1 MTTFLFK
8 AKRLSHAGTLMTMSS
23 NYLMRIFCL
32 KPLAARSIYSLAPP
46 SQAGSHHLTGKALL
60 GLTPVALLPHI
71 SETHLELKHY
81 RL

>member
-1 MTTFLFK
+1 MTV
-8 AKRLSHAGTLMTMSS
+8 SP
-23 NYLMRIFCL
+23 NYLMSIFCL
-32 KPLAARSIYSLAPP
+32 KPLAAWSIHSLALP
-46 SQAGSHHLTGKALL
+46 SQAGSHHLTGKAIL